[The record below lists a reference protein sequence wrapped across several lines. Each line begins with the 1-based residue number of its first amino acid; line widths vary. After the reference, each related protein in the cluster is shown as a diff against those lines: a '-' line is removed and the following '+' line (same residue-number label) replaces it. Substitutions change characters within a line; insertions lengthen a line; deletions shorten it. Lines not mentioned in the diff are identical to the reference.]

1 MGINR
6 HGTGAVWV
14 FVILQRKPIR
24 NRGLFGI
31 RMHAFKA
38 DDVGFLVLKI
48 KDEPAIKSSVK
59 PTSNV
64 V

>member
-31 RMHAFKA
+31 RMHVFKA

-48 KDEPAIKSSVK
+48 KAVCNINLSDGLYF
-59 PTSNV
+59 V
-64 V
+64 VE